1 MIYLINNI
9 SAYYKKKMTK
19 PTPYPNHVDKRTG
32 IVYTNV
38 VTSGTTDEKREPK
51 LQPHL
56 DAFIPAA
63 FLKSYFSTTT

>member
-1 MIYLINNI
+1 
-9 SAYYKKKMTK
+9 MTK
-19 PTPYPNHVDKRTG
+19 PGPNHVDKRTG

-38 VTSGTTDEKREPK
+38 ATSGTTTDEKRELK
-51 LQPHL
+51 MQPHL

>member
-1 MIYLINNI
+1 
-9 SAYYKKKMTK
+9 MTK
-19 PTPYPNHVDKRTG
+19 PGPNHVDKRTG

-38 VTSGTTDEKREPK
+38 VTPTDKKRELK
-51 LQPHL
+51 MQPHL

>member
-1 MIYLINNI
+1 
-9 SAYYKKKMTK
+9 
-19 PTPYPNHVDKRTG
+19 VDKRTG

-38 VTSGTTDEKREPK
+38 VTRAMPDEKRELK

>member
-1 MIYLINNI
+1 
-9 SAYYKKKMTK
+9 MTK
-19 PTPYPNHVDKRTG
+19 PNADHYVDKRTG

-38 VTSGTTDEKREPK
+38 VTRAMPDEKRELK

>member
-1 MIYLINNI
+1 
-9 SAYYKKKMTK
+9 MTK
-19 PTPYPNHVDKRTG
+19 PKADHHVDKRTG

-38 VTSGTTDEKREPK
+38 VTRATPDEKRELK

>member
-1 MIYLINNI
+1 
-9 SAYYKKKMTK
+9 MTK
-19 PTPYPNHVDKRTG
+19 PTPHPNHVDKRTG

-38 VTSGTTDEKREPK
+38 VTGDNPTDEKRELK
-51 LQPHL
+51 MQPHL

>member
-1 MIYLINNI
+1 
-9 SAYYKKKMTK
+9 MTK
-19 PTPYPNHVDKRTG
+19 PAPNHVDKRTG

-38 VTSGTTDEKREPK
+38 VTRGIPDEKRK
-51 LQPHL
+51 LKMQSHL